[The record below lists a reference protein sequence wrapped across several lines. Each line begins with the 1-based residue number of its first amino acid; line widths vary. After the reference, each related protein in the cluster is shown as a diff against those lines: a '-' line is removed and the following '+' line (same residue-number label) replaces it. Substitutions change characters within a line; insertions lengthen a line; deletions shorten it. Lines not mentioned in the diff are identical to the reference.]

1 MHSAAGTGC
10 HLLKILHAEPYY
22 DHFPVLHTAYSD
34 PLIIIIITHQ
44 DFGESLIQLL
54 AIRHRLE
61 LSPDTGLTDMVVIEA
76 TRETSADEGCVRV
89 ASGRWTDDR
98 LDVVYGRR
106 VLDMVV
112 VVEVIGRGSS
122 RSLL

>member
-1 MHSAAGTGC
+1 MSYN
-10 HLLKILHAEPYY
+10 IIPEPYY
-22 DHFPVLHTAYSD
+22 DHFPVLNPAYYD
-34 PLIIIIITHQ
+34 HLIIIITHQ

-76 TRETSADEGCVRV
+76 AREASADEGGVRV
-89 ASGRWTDDR
+89 TGGGWTDDR

-106 VLDMVV
+106 VLDVV

>member
-1 MHSAAGTGC
+1 MSYTYN
-10 HLLKILHAEPYY
+10 PYY
-22 DHFPVLHTAYSD
+22 DHFPVPHTAYYD
-34 PLIIIIITHQ
+34 HLIIIITHQ
-44 DFGESLIQLL
+44 DFCESLIQLL

-76 TRETSADEGCVRV
+76 TRETSADEGGVRV

-106 VLDMVV
+106 VLDVV